1 MLRYQP
7 SVTSSRKRSHQGD
20 FTHDYSGLQQIQGH
34 ATGTKVPYPVELTP
48 HGHHAQLQSGPSSYY
63 VPSQHTSPHS
73 AYSHQTGQVYQ
84 PQPPT
89 HHHHRLPNQPPPS
102 KSQRTTYGETASTS
116 EEHGPPSVVGQPGMP
131 APAPKPKGPKL
142 KFTPE
147 DDALLIELKETKNLT
162 WKQIADFFPG
172 RSSGT
177 LQVRYCTKLKA
188 KPTVWTDD
196 MVQRL
201 RTAIDE
207 YETDK
212 WRIIAGKVGNGFSA
226 GACKEKALE
235 LDSEEVESRTRA
247 ETEQDLTISQTI
259 QESPTAR
266 LDFSQKPKS
275 S

>member
-1 MLRYQP
+1 MILC
-7 SVTSSRKRSHQGD
+7 SVASSDGRASC
-20 FTHDYSGLQQIQGH
+20 
-34 ATGTKVPYPVELTP
+34 
-48 HGHHAQLQSGPSSYY
+48 
-63 VPSQHTSPHS
+63 
-73 AYSHQTGQVYQ
+73 
-84 PQPPT
+84 
-89 HHHHRLPNQPPPS
+89 LPLEQ
-102 KSQRTTYGETASTS
+102 
-116 EEHGPPSVVGQPGMP
+116 
-131 APAPKPKGPKL
+131 
-142 KFTPE
+142 
-147 DDALLIELKETKNLT
+147 
-162 WKQIADFFPG
+162 
-172 RSSGT
+172 
-177 LQVRYCTKLKA
+177 
-188 KPTVWTDD
+188 
-196 MVQRL
+196 VQRL